1 MSVVHFVRAFAFLLV
16 LALIA
21 TLARAAPPAA
31 SKGEARARAIIE
43 ALSTGNAAVY
53 ERAAQEHFA
62 PAALAQRTPQ
72 QRAEMVAR
80 IHGDAGAM
88 EVVSVD
94 ANSNGL
100 RIKTRGAKGLS
111 LTFVFTFDSTPDA
124 RIAALSIEAGAG
136 GEGAALPPLPPP
148 PIKPDMPQG
157 ELAAK
162 LDAWL
167 APLVTNDTFAGVVLV
182 AKQGTSVFHRA
193 YGPAQR
199 EKKTPANTNTA
210 YDVASIGKSFTQAAV
225 AKLIQQGKL
234 KLTTKVGDVIPD
246 YPNAVSRAATVAQLI
261 DMQGGIADVFGPEF
275 ARADRTKFT
284 SNHAYYLHVAGLPA
298 SFAPGAKR
306 EYCNGCYIVLG
317 EMVERLARQRFED
330 FVQANVLT
338 PAGMSRSGYFNRG
351 SLPANVAT
359 PYARLKGPAA
369 PYESTR
375 DMHGATGSGAGGVF
389 ATAKDLLAFNNALRQ
404 GRLLNPEMTAWVL
417 RGDANA
423 KMSIAGGAP
432 GTNAALES
440 DGAWAVIVTANV
452 SGPIAES
459 IASAIAVALISRP

>member
-1 MSVVHFVRAFAFLLV
+1 MPVAHIARAFAFLLV
-16 LALIA
+16 LSLIA
-21 TLARAAPPAA
+21 ALAHAAPPAA

-43 ALSTGNAAVY
+43 ALSSGNAAVY
-53 ERAAQEHFA
+53 ERAAQENFA

-80 IHGDAGAM
+80 VHGDAGAM

-94 ANSNGL
+94 ASAKGL
-100 RIKTRGAKGLS
+100 RVKVRGAKGLR
-111 LTFVFTFDSTPDA
+111 LTFAFTFDGTPDA
-124 RIAALSIEAGAG
+124 RITGLGIELGDG
-136 GEGAALPPLPPP
+136 DDGAALPPP
-148 PIKPDMPQG
+148 PIKPDMEQG
-157 ELAAK
+157 ELSAT

-167 APLVTNDTFAGVVLV
+167 APHVSSDTFAGVVLV
-182 AKQGTSVFHRA
+182 AKQGAPVFHRA
-193 YGPAQR
+193 YGPAHR
-199 EKKTPANTNTA
+199 ERKTPANTDTA
-210 YDVASIGKSFTQAAV
+210 YDVASIGKALTQVAV

-234 KLTTKVGDVIPD
+234 KLTTRLGDVIPG

-351 SLPANVAT
+351 NLPANVAT

-375 DMHGATGSGAGGVF
+375 DMHGAAGSGAGGVF
-389 ATAKDLLAFNNALRQ
+389 ASTKDLLAFNNALRQ

-459 IASAIAVALISRP
+459 IASAIAVALMR

>member
-1 MSVVHFVRAFAFLLV
+1 MPVAQIVRTFAFLLV
-16 LALIA
+16 LSLIA
-21 TLARAAPPAA
+21 ALAHAAPAA
-31 SKGEARARAIIE
+31 VAKGEARARAIIE
-43 ALSTGNAAVY
+43 ALSTGNATIY

-62 PAALAQRTPQ
+62 PAAVAQRTPQ

-80 IHGDAGAM
+80 LHGDAGVL

-94 ANSNGL
+94 ANSKGL
-100 RIKTRGAKGLS
+100 SIKTRGAKGLS
-111 LTFVFTFDSTPDA
+111 LTFAFTFDGTPDA
-124 RIAALSIEAGAG
+124 RIASLSIEAGAGG

-167 APLVTNDTFAGVVLV
+167 APLVTNDAFAGVVLV
-182 AKQGTSVFHRA
+182 AKQGTPVFHRA
-193 YGPAQR
+193 YGPAHR
-199 EKKTPANTNTA
+199 EKKSPANTDTA
-210 YDVASIGKSFTQAAV
+210 YDVASIGKSFTQVAV

-261 DMQGGIADVFGPEF
+261 EMQGGIADAFGPEF

-284 SNHAYYLHVAGLPA
+284 SNHAYYLHVASLPA
-298 SFAPGAKR
+298 RFAPGAKR

-338 PAGMSRSGYFNRG
+338 PAGMSRSGYFNRAN
-351 SLPANVAT
+351 LPANVAI
-359 PYARLKGPAA
+359 PYDRLKGPAA
-369 PYESTR
+369 PYESTL

-389 ATAKDLLAFNNALRQ
+389 ATTKDLLAFNNALRQ
-404 GRLLNPEMTAWVL
+404 GRLLNPEMTAWIL

-423 KMSIAGGAP
+423 KMSIAGGTP
-432 GTNAALES
+432 GTNAELDS
-440 DGAWAVIVTANV
+440 DGSWVVIVAANV
-452 SGPIAES
+452 SPPIAEN
-459 IASAIAVALISRP
+459 IASAITSALMR